1 MLLLFLPEAI
11 IGLFKYYYTIV
22 PEIEDDFGIVNEIL
36 TCHYDLQQG
45 HTPAY
50 YRDHPQDIRHRTV
63 QSRKPP
69 PLQTKLMR
77 ADPDSATSPSKY
89 SDDEQAEPQSPGP
102 KKSKKSTKRP
112 KTNERPDSEQG
123 GAVSPGGIVIA
134 KNKQAKAE
142 EVFKSKLTVN
152 RDLLNTDIKKFLHKS
167 KAKFNVDEVKYAMDQ
182 ARIIRA
188 SESEDHE
195 TREK

>member
-1 MLLLFLPEAI
+1 MRTYSF
-11 IGLFKYYYTIV
+11 V
-22 PEIEDDFGIVNEIL
+22 
-36 TCHYDLQQG
+36 QQG
-45 HTPAY
+45 HSPSY

-69 PLQTKLMR
+69 PLQTNLMR

-89 SDDEQAEPQSPGP
+89 SDADESAEQEQSPSKKKSSK
-102 KKSKKSTKRP
+102 KKSKGQSKRP
-112 KTNERPDSEQG
+112 QTNERPDQGQPPPPG
-123 GAVSPGGIVIA
+123 GATSPGGIIIN
-134 KNKQAKAE
+134 KNKQETAE
-142 EVFKSKLTVN
+142 KVFQSKLTVN

-167 KAKFNVDEVKYAMDQ
+167 KTNFNVDEVKYAMDQ

-188 SESEDHE
+188 SESEDHD